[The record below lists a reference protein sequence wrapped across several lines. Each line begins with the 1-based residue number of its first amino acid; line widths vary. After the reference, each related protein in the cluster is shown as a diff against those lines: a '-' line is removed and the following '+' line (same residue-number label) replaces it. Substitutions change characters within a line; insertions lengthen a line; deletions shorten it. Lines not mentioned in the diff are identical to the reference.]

1 MVKTLFYT
9 LLREICVWKPL
20 PKVKISISKAHF
32 FAAQTMTDFFNR
44 IERKLPIETPSDVFV
59 TLWCSRWSWS
69 EGWCRR
75 GGVAEMA
82 EKMRKRSRKGGVKI
96 TNPRNDKALNNQGFV
111 L

>member
-44 IERKLPIETPSDVFV
+44 IGRFLPVTMGNSTALFACHMGYEEWGGEWGVFKFV
-59 TLWCSRWSWS
+59 TCHFSAVFSDNVFW
-69 EGWCRR
+69 GQRR
-75 GGVAEMA
+75 
-82 EKMRKRSRKGGVKI
+82 S
-96 TNPRNDKALNNQGFV
+96 PRQ
-111 L
+111 